1 MRTTTRTSGS
11 PAASGAGDGGTLS
24 RAWAYCGHCA
34 PLGVGSAVLTAQQRE
49 RSRQQLAA
57 ACLRRRSIR
66 NPTRPRRL
74 DLFAASIGQVLPLAA
89 FSGSPDGLDEAG
101 VVNGVFKTGRGVG
114 PRMHVA
120 DEMSIELSHIDG
132 RPHEPA

>member
-1 MRTTTRTSGS
+1 MRRHHSSAPGRSVWGLNRSGV
-11 PAASGAGDGGTLS
+11 AA
-24 RAWAYCGHCA
+24 
-34 PLGVGSAVLTAQQRE
+34 
-49 RSRQQLAA
+49 
-57 ACLRRRSIR
+57 
-66 NPTRPRRL
+66 
-74 DLFAASIGQVLPLAA
+74 AA